1 MKKTLSL
8 KDAMRSLHVIETDE
22 GIELQSAAGTAKYD
36 AWGARREVNGIPE
49 YFPSSVTVNKRPQA
63 LVDDKGPSV
72 HDDSCA
78 PLVRTMKLRV
88 ELDTSGAQQ
97 AFDEL
102 DDKIRNSDA
111 FKVLKD
117 GWTFEKNGVLIIN
130 NGEVFVTDAKIDDA
144 VLSKSYSVKLNVA
157 GKGKPH
163 EAGMTLGVEGENS
176 KVEFLADRYKVHEAA
191 QSASNNEE
199 TAFNGGLAF
208 GGFPGAISHDG
219 ANPADGNNATAEPI
233 SSIASATGTAT
244 KTRLTD
250 EMQELVLKA
259 VRESDLFAA
268 LQAKIDAQTAS
279 VAGLQQAMH
288 DAVNDAIRNALK
300 PGGTLWNARS
310 RGI

>member
-49 YFPSSVTVNKRPQA
+49 YFPSSVTVNKRPQS

-72 HDDSCA
+72 PDGSCA

-97 AFDEL
+97 AVDEL

-163 EAGMTLGVEGENS
+163 EAGMTLGVEGEHS

-191 QSASNNEE
+191 QSASNNEK
-199 TAFNGGLAF
+199 TTFNVGLSF
-208 GGFPGAISHDG
+208 GGFPGAISHDK
-219 ANPADGNNATAEPI
+219 ANPADGNNAT
-233 SSIASATGTAT
+233 
-244 KTRLTD
+244 KTSLND
-250 EMQELVLKA
+250 EMCEAIISA

-279 VAGLQQAMH
+279 VVGLQQAMH
-288 DAVNDAIRNALK
+288 EAVNDALRNALK
-300 PGGTLWNARS
+300 PGGILWNTRS
-310 RGI
+310 SGL

>member
-97 AFDEL
+97 AVDEL

-191 QSASNNEE
+191 QSASNNEK
-199 TAFNGGLAF
+199 TTFNVGLSF
-208 GGFPGAISHDG
+208 GGFPGAISHDK
-219 ANPADGNNATAEPI
+219 ANPADGNNAT
-233 SSIASATGTAT
+233 
-244 KTRLTD
+244 KTSLND
-250 EMQELVLKA
+250 EMCEAIISA

-279 VAGLQQAMH
+279 LTSLQQAMH

-300 PGGTLWNARS
+300 PGGLLYKR
-310 RGI
+310 

>member
-72 HDDSCA
+72 PDDSCA

-97 AFDEL
+97 AVDEL

-176 KVEFLADRYKVHEAA
+176 KIEFLADRYKVHEAA
-191 QSASNNEE
+191 QSASNNEK
-199 TAFNGGLAF
+199 TTFNVGLSF
-208 GGFPGAISHDG
+208 GGFPGAISHDK
-219 ANPADGNNATAEPI
+219 ANPADGNNAT
-233 SSIASATGTAT
+233 
-244 KTRLTD
+244 KTSLND
-250 EMQELVLKA
+250 EMCEAIISA
-259 VRESDLFAA
+259 VRESDLLAA

-279 VAGLQQAMH
+279 VVGLQQAMH
-288 DAVNDAIRNALK
+288 EAVNDALRNALK
-300 PGGTLWNARS
+300 PGGILWNTRS
-310 RGI
+310 SGL

>member
-1 MKKTLSL
+1 MGQKIITLSG
-8 KDAMRSLHVIETDE
+8 AATDVLYALFFR
-22 GIELQSAAGTAKYD
+22 GALQSGDLPAKSGAAELRELGFAETRHTATEYQKENYFTFLT
-36 AWGARREVNGIPE
+36 AEGQAFAIEHLVNTRFGVKQYCSAI
-49 YFPSSVTVNKRPQA
+49 TI
-63 LVDDKGPSV
+63 G
-72 HDDSCA
+72 
-78 PLVRTMKLRV
+78 V

-97 AFDEL
+97 AVDEL

-144 VLSKSYSVKLNVA
+144 VLFKSYSVKLNVA

-191 QSASNNEE
+191 QSASNNEK
-199 TAFNGGLAF
+199 TTFNVGLSF
-208 GGFPGAISHDG
+208 GGFPRAISHDK
-219 ANPADGNNATAEPI
+219 ANPDDGNNAT
-233 SSIASATGTAT
+233 
-244 KTRLTD
+244 KTSLND
-250 EMQELVLKA
+250 EMCEAIISA

-279 VAGLQQAMH
+279 VVGLQQAMH
-288 DAVNDAIRNALK
+288 EAVNDALRNALK
-300 PGGTLWNARS
+300 PGGILWNTRS
-310 RGI
+310 SGL